1 MSYVLRVDVK
11 LTSMKNRAHTCPKT
25 HQKLFLSSFFG
36 VKMGNFFA
44 VFLSS
49 SVFKWPLLISASS
62 CEFLEVL
69 HGFWGSFVTGL
80 HWLEV
85 RKSSPKFF
93 PT

>member
-1 MSYVLRVDVK
+1 MPKNSPEVVFK
-11 LTSMKNRAHTCPKT
+11 LI
-25 HQKLFLSSFFG
+25 FFG
-36 VKMGNFFA
+36 RKWVIFRC
-44 VFLSS
+44 FLSS

-85 RKSSPKFF
+85 RKSLPKFF